1 MMSRRQA
8 LATIEQTIAQARGE
22 EARLDAALQALD
34 LLAQRRQALERL
46 MERRRAAAQAVKD
59 REAAERHAKSAAP
72 EEALKPIADLRQ
84 QVEAQVRASPAW
96 AAQRAGIEN
105 APAIADE
112 AEKKPAQADADREA
126 KRKPYETDPLVM
138 YWRKKFGPAED
149 QSGPLVRFFDRRV
162 ARLVAYDKARAN

>member
-1 MMSRRQA
+1 MAAFRE
-8 LATIEQTIAQARGE
+8 LARHK
-22 EARLDAALQALD
+22 LDAIRQGGVIRTLDTAERQALD

-46 MERRRAAAQAVKD
+46 MERRAAAQAVKD

-96 AAQRAGIEN
+96 AAQRARIEN

-138 YWRKKFGPAED
+138 YLWRKKFGPAED

-162 ARLVAYDKARAN
+162 ARLVGYDKARAN